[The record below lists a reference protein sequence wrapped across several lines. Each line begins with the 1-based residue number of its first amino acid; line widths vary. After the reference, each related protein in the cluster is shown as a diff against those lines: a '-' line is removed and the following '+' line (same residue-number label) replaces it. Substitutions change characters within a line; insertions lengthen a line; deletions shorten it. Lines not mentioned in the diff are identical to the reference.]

1 MEDMATLVLDMVDM
15 DIPVLDILV
24 FMVAIA
30 VASMAMAS
38 VRLRLSPRLLLTPT
52 FWEDME
58 DMATLGLDIPVLD
71 MLVLDILVF
80 MVAMAVASMAMA
92 SVRLS
97 PRLLLT
103 PTFWEDMVL
112 DMEDMDMVVV
122 YMVDM
127 DILDSVIMVVIVV
140 MDLVAKNYYKTRT
153 LIHTDC
159 HVPFSIVQKLSE

>member
-1 MEDMATLVLDMVDM
+1 
-15 DIPVLDILV
+15 
-24 FMVAIA
+24 MVAIA

-58 DMATLGLDIPVLD
+58 DMATPGLDIPVLD

-80 MVAMAVASMAMA
+80 MVAIAVASMAMA
-92 SVRLS
+92 SVRLRLS

-127 DILDSVIMVVIVV
+127 DILDSVIMVASMAMASVR
-140 MDLVAKNYYKTRT
+140 L
-153 LIHTDC
+153 
-159 HVPFSIVQKLSE
+159 